1 MITRFGERHRGCR
14 ATGVGW
20 GQCAIIP
27 REEERHRA
35 GVVGKWGRVEVGARW
50 LQGQESVIG
59 VVGYYG
65 VIKRESAA
73 ALRLQRS
80 N

>member
-1 MITRFGERHRGCR
+1 MWGNRGRFEVGAQSFQGKKSVI
-14 ATGVGW
+14 GV
-20 GQCAIIP
+20 A
-27 REEERHRA
+27 
-35 GVVGKWGRVEVGARW
+35 GKWGRVEVGAQW

-73 ALRLQRS
+73 ALRLQS
-80 N
+80 SD